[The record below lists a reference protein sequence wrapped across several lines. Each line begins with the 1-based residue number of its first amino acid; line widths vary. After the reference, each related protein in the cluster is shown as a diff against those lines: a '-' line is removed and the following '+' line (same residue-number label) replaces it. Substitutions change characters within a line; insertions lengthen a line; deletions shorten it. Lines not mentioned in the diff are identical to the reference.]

1 MPTRRSSRNDKF
13 PASVGKRQPRV
24 PHWRAALLATYTPDD
39 RWSTTVGVR
48 YSGQQ
53 YGQLDNS
60 DSNGYAYTGFSKFF
74 VVDLRAQ
81 YRLSRSWLVSAG
93 IDNVNDDRY
102 WAFHPY
108 PQRTFHAELRFDL

>member
-1 MPTRRSSRNDKF
+1 MPT
-13 PASVGKRQPRV
+13 A
-24 PHWRAALLATYTPDD
+24 D
-39 RWSTTVGVR
+39 RWSASLGLR

-60 DSNGYAYTGFSKFF
+60 DSNGYAYTGFSKLF
-74 VVDLRAQ
+74 VVDLRGQ
-81 YRLSRSWLVSAG
+81 YRLSRSWRVSAG